1 MYEVYILKDMEWKY
15 FDSTDNLQKL
25 DIIVYKLTEHKEI
38 IQILQDEKELCCL
51 NGTLYQYWWFKN
63 KFIRNRKL
71 GYDYVKS
78 FKKGS
83 E

>member
-1 MYEVYILKDMEWKY
+1 MYDIFILKETDWKY
-15 FDSTDNLQKL
+15 FDSTDNLQNL
-25 DIIVYKLTEHKEI
+25 DMIVYKLTERKEI
-38 IQILQDEKELCCL
+38 IQITQDEKELCCL